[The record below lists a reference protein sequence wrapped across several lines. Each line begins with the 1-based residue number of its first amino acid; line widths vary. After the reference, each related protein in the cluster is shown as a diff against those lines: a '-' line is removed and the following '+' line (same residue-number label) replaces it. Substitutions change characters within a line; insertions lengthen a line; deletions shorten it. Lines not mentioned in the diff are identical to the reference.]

1 MKVFYVSTADG
12 VGKAVRAVMEAL
24 NWRDIIPENRDI
36 LIKVNLTWDYVR
48 PGVDTSP
55 WVVEAFAEL
64 VKDHVRDI
72 YIGESSQILVDADR
86 AFRVTGMKAAA
97 DRQGLIWHN
106 FSKNRWLKR
115 EVNGLT
121 FSIPEICTQMP
132 VISIPVVKTHYRS
145 VISVALKHLYG
156 CLDDNRH
163 NYHYRLADYV
173 TAVNSQIPV
182 VLTLADGT
190 ISLEGN
196 GPKPGIPKQTDFLA
210 ASTDRVALDYSVSKV
225 MGIDP
230 LSVEATVKAD
240 GIAGSMSNVQDVC
253 LPPME
258 SPPSFSFQKARPN
271 FVARIEKL
279 LRGGKER
286 DEPGTDGPLIGILK
300 YGAKKWYN
308 FAYSLFGQKRQAEK
322 FISENEYG
330 TQWAGKPEAA
340 ADQ

>member
-1 MKVFYVSTADG
+1 MEVLYASTTEG
-12 VGKAVRAVMEAL
+12 VGKTVRRLMEAAD
-24 NWRDIIPENRDI
+24 WRNIIPKNRDI
-36 LIKVNLTWDYVR
+36 LLKVNLTWDYVR

-55 WVVEAFAEL
+55 WVVEAFADL

-97 DRQGLIWHN
+97 ERQGLIWHN
-106 FSKNRWLKR
+106 FSKHRWVEE
-115 EVNGLT
+115 EVDGLT
-121 FSIPEICTQMP
+121 FSIPEICTKMP

-173 TAVNSQIPV
+173 VAVNSLIPV
-182 VLTLADGT
+182 ILTLADGT
-190 ISLEGN
+190 FSLEGN
-196 GPKPGIPKQTDFLA
+196 GPKPGIPKKTDFLA
-210 ASTDRVALDYSVSKV
+210 ASTDRVALDYSVSQV

-230 LSVEATVKAD
+230 LSVETTVKAN
-240 GIAGSMSNVQDVC
+240 GRIGSFKDIEEVC
-253 LPPME
+253 LTPLKEPPR
-258 SPPSFSFQKARPN
+258 FSFVKARPN
-271 FVARIEKL
+271 FVARIEGF

-286 DEPGTDGPLIGILK
+286 NEPGSDGPLIGIMK

-308 FAYSLFGQKRQAEK
+308 FAYSLFGQKRQAKKLIHENVYGPQWTGQPEK
-322 FISENEYG
+322 
-330 TQWAGKPEAA
+330 AA
-340 ADQ
+340 KE